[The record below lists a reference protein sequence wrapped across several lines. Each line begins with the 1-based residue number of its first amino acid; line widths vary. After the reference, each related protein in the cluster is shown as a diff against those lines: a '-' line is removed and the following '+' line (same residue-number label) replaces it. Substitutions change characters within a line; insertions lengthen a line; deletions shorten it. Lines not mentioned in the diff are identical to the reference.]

1 MDCDKNRRLGAYYT
15 LPYVYEAPKARRSAF
30 QIPVQKPIIRS
41 LNSRRFPVS
50 WTVVRGSSWRA
61 LALNFKFHVPPPL
74 GKNGNLR
81 SPNGISWL
89 CQNMSNQHHCAYHS
103 IYKQW
108 LIFLHPIPLQRLK
121 LAKFHSL
128 RIRSLSVIMTKI
140 LHLLL
145 ASVPFAFAHHTPLK
159 ARQISKSLVS
169 DVSGIVATSWY
180 PSWLGTTVPPESLS
194 WGKYTSV
201 TFAFAYV
208 FQLTEVEHDMTLYP

>member
-1 MDCDKNRRLGAYYT
+1 MEYFGSVNI
-15 LPYVYEAPKARRSAF
+15 YV
-30 QIPVQKPIIRS
+30 KPRS
-41 LNSRRFPVS
+41 LCLS
-50 WTVVRGSSWRA
+50 
-61 LALNFKFHVPPPL
+61 LHE
-74 GKNGNLR
+74 
-81 SPNGISWL
+81 
-89 CQNMSNQHHCAYHS
+89 S

-169 DVSGIVATSWY
+169 DVSGVVATSWY

-194 WGKYTSV
+194 WDKYTSV

-208 FQLTEVEHDMTLYP
+208 FQLREVEHDMTLYP

>member
-1 MDCDKNRRLGAYYT
+1 MEDPGGA
-15 LPYVYEAPKARRSAF
+15 L
-30 QIPVQKPIIRS
+30 
-41 LNSRRFPVS
+41 
-50 WTVVRGSSWRA
+50 
-61 LALNFKFHVPPPL
+61 KFHVPPPL

-81 SPNGISWL
+81 SPNGVSWL
-89 CQNMSNQHHCAYHS
+89 CQNVSKPTSLCLSLQES

-169 DVSGIVATSWY
+169 DVSGVVATSWY

-208 FQLTEVEHDMTLYP
+208 FQLTEVEHNMTLYP